1 MIFVFRENSISK
13 YGTTSLHPKA
23 PAARKVYSRENN
35 NVIKPQRGLQNL
47 AQGFHLDLTI
57 DISMPLLD
65 CVGKTR
71 FLA

>member
-23 PAARKVYSRENN
+23 PAARKVYSRGL
-35 NVIKPQRGLQNL
+35 IKPQRGLQNL